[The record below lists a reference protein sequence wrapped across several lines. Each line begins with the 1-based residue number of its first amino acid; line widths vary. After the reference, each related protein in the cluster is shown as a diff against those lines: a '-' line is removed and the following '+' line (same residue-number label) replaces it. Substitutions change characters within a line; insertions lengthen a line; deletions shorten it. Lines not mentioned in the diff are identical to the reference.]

1 MKSLAIAATGMSA
14 QQLNVEVIANNIAN
28 MNTTGFKRARAEFTD
43 LLYQAERVQ
52 GIPNRTG
59 EDPIPEGAQLGLGVR
74 TAAIRNLHTQG
85 NLDMTGNDFD
95 MAIDGRGWFVVTNAE
110 GETLYTRAG
119 AFNTN
124 GDGRL
129 VTADGYPVEPAIVF
143 PNDTV
148 DVQINETGQ
157 VYAKLD
163 SQTNPQLVGQLQ
175 MAVFANDAGL
185 EAKGGNLFKET
196 DASGPAIDGVAGDAG
211 FGRIR
216 QGYLETSNVD
226 PVKEIT
232 ALINAQRGYEM
243 NSKVI
248 KAADD
253 MAGVVTQGIR

>member
-43 LLYQAERVQ
+43 LLYQTQRLQ
-52 GIPNRTG
+52 GVPNRSG
-59 EDPIPEGAQLGLGVR
+59 EDPVPEGAQLGLGVR
-74 TAAIRNLHTQG
+74 AAAIRNLHTQG
-85 NLDMTGNDFD
+85 TLDNTNNDFD
-95 MAIDGRGWFVVTNAE
+95 LAIDGRGWFVITNAE

-124 GDGRL
+124 GESRL
-129 VTADGYPVEPAIVF
+129 VTADGYPVEPPILF
-143 PNDTV
+143 PTDTV
-148 DVQINETGQ
+148 DVEINENGE
-157 VYAKLD
+157 VYAVLD
-163 SQTNPQLVGQLQ
+163 SQPTPQKVGQLQ
-175 MAVFANDAGL
+175 LAIFANDAGL

-196 DASGPAIDGVAGDAG
+196 DASGRPVDGVAGDIG
-211 FGRIR
+211 FGHIR

-232 ALINAQRGYEM
+232 ALISAQRGYEM

-248 KAADD
+248 QAADD